1 MKKYELFVIV
11 LFSILLGVFVLSQI
25 NGPGSWELG
34 TSPDMTSPAAQVVLP
49 TPTERTTQSS
59 DINSAAS
66 SSQPFEQ
73 VNTVFFPIPANDTV
87 KEEPGQV
94 LILTTSIKPN
104 PFDQFYTSL
113 SNYYG
118 VKSKTI
124 TIDTTHL
131 TDYLIQNEL
140 GKHYPLI
147 IIDTRKLLGP
157 YPLFISGDI
166 DLINKAVEQFGSN
179 LFISA
184 VNDQTNRAML
194 SSLTNG
200 AVTDVTKPVDSVRDW
215 DVLSEAP
222 DITQQFTGRT
232 FTSKITTNQEDF
244 ALALNGTSATPLVS
258 SKDDLN
264 QPYTI
269 YARVTRGGGSIFLN
283 TGEQEPTSETFRLSD
298 MYYASNRFS
307 QVLPPMMTLRYALG
321 NSAWHSVYHFANLTI
336 DDPALIE
343 PFESMSYSELLQQ
356 MFVHN
361 FHTTIAFPPIHYK
374 SSKSSVI
381 HLFISNPDRF
391 SLVQHGNNQDGYE
404 FYKYVAE
411 PGDLYPANSLAM
423 QEADIQE
430 GLSRLQKHQLNTRI
444 PYGKI
449 MVFPYGIS
457 PEPTLVLLKKY
468 NYLATVNAQ
477 KLPLGVEEEP
487 ARWDFDM
494 YQANMDFGNFP
505 TLSRRHPGTYE
516 PFVPDINLIL
526 YDLFI
531 GKPALFYSHANEI
544 FETGIATFNIVADEM
559 NQVQGGVQWQS
570 LDHIIKRLYLEKT
583 NSDGSVNVKMYTNNL
598 ILENQNENETVY
610 HIYKEET
617 LNVPIVSLK
626 INGSDYAYRVE
637 NGLLIIDGSLH
648 GKSTAEIVITYGNA
662 P

>member
-1 MKKYELFVIV
+1 MKKFEIIIIV
-11 LFSILLGVFVLSQI
+11 VLSILLGVFVLSQI
-25 NGPGSWELG
+25 NGPGSWEIG
-34 TSPDMTSPAAQVVLP
+34 TNPDISSSAAQVVFP
-49 TPTERTTQSS
+49 TPTKQKAQSS
-59 DINSAAS
+59 DKNLPS
-66 SSQPFEQ
+66 SSSKLFEQ
-73 VNTVFFPIPANDTV
+73 VNTVFFPIPSVDSE
-87 KEEPGQV
+87 KEEPNQV
-94 LILTTSIKPN
+94 LILTTSVKPN
-104 PFDQFYTSL
+104 SFDQFYTSL
-113 SNYYG
+113 ANYYG

-124 TIDTTHL
+124 TLDTTHL
-131 TDYLIQNEL
+131 TDYLIQNEQ
-140 GKHYPLI
+140 GQHYPLI
-147 IIDTRKLLGP
+147 IIDARKLLGP
-157 YPLFISGDI
+157 YPLFITSDI
-166 DLINKAVEQFGSN
+166 DLIRKAVEQYGSN
-179 LFISA
+179 LFIGT

-200 AVTDVTKPVDSVRDW
+200 AVTDISKPADSVRDW
-215 DVLSEAP
+215 DVSGDDP

-244 ALALNGTSATPLVS
+244 ALTLSGTNTSILVS

-264 QPYTI
+264 QPYPI
-269 YARVTRGGGSIFLN
+269 FARVIRGLGSIFIN

-307 QVLPPMMTLRYALG
+307 QIVPPMMAMRYALG

-343 PFESMSYSELLQQ
+343 PFEAMSYSELLQQ
-356 MFVHN
+356 MLTHN

-374 SSKSSVI
+374 SSKASVI
-381 HLFISNPDRF
+381 HLFVNNPDRL

-430 GLSRLQKHQLNTRI
+430 GLSRLQKHQLSTRI

-449 MVFPYGIS
+449 MIFPYGIS

-516 PFVPDINLIL
+516 PFTPDIDLIL
-526 YDLFI
+526 FDLFI

-544 FETGIATFNIVADEM
+544 FETGMTTFNIVADQM
-559 NQVQGGVQWQS
+559 NQLQGGVQWQS
-570 LDHIIKRLYLEKT
+570 LDYILKRLYLEKT
-583 NSDGSVNVKMYTNNL
+583 NSDGSVAVKMYTNHL
-598 ILENQNENETVY
+598 ILENQSENETKY
-610 HIYKEET
+610 HINKEET
-617 LNVPIVSLK
+617 LNIPIVSLT

-637 NGLLIIDGSLH
+637 NGLLIIDGSLL

>member
-1 MKKYELFVIV
+1 MKKFEIIIIV
-11 LFSILLGVFVLSQI
+11 LSSILLGVFVLTQL
-25 NGPGSWELG
+25 NGPGSWALE
-34 TSPDMTSPAAQVVLP
+34 TNPDISSSAAQVIFP
-49 TPTERTTQSS
+49 TPTEQKTQPS
-59 DINSAAS
+59 DKNLPS
-66 SSQPFEQ
+66 SSSKLFEQ
-73 VNTVFFPIPANDTV
+73 VNTVFFPISSVDSE
-87 KEEPGQV
+87 KEEPNQV
-94 LILTTSIKPN
+94 LILTTSVKPN
-104 PFDQFYTSL
+104 AFDQFYTSL
-113 SNYYG
+113 ANYYG

-124 TIDTTHL
+124 TLDTTHL
-131 TDYLIQNEL
+131 TDYLIQNEQ
-140 GKHYPLI
+140 GQHYPLI
-147 IIDTRKLLGP
+147 IIDARKLLGP
-157 YPLFISGDI
+157 YPLFITSDI
-166 DLINKAVEQFGSN
+166 ELIRKAVEQFGSN
-179 LFISA
+179 LFIGT
-184 VNDQTNRAML
+184 VNDQTNKAML

-200 AVTDVTKPVDSVRDW
+200 AVTDITKPADSVRDW
-215 DVLSEAP
+215 DVSGDEP

-244 ALALNGTSATPLVS
+244 ALALSGTNTSILVS

-264 QPYTI
+264 QPYPI
-269 YARVTRGGGSIFLN
+269 FARVTRGLGSIFIN

-307 QVLPPMMTLRYALG
+307 QIVPPMMAMRYALG

-343 PFESMSYSELLQQ
+343 PFEAMSYSELLQQ
-356 MFVHN
+356 MLTHN

-374 SSKSSVI
+374 SSKASVI
-381 HLFISNPDRF
+381 HLFVNNPDRL

-430 GLSRLQKHQLNTRI
+430 GLSRLQKHQLSTRI
-444 PYGKI
+444 PFGKI
-449 MVFPYGIS
+449 MIFPYGIS

-487 ARWDFDM
+487 TRWDFDM

-516 PFVPDINLIL
+516 PFKPDIDLIL
-526 YDLFI
+526 FDLFI

-544 FETGIATFNIVADEM
+544 FETGMTTFNIVADQM
-559 NQVQGGVQWQS
+559 NQLHGGVQWQS
-570 LDHIIKRLYLEKT
+570 LDYILKRLYLEKT
-583 NSDGSVNVKMYTNNL
+583 NSDGSIDVKMYTNHL
-598 ILENQNENETVY
+598 ILENQSENETKY
-610 HIYKEET
+610 HINKEET
-617 LNVPIVSLK
+617 LNIPIVSLT

-637 NGLLIIDGSLH
+637 NGLLIIDGSLL

>member
-1 MKKYELFVIV
+1 MKKFEIIIIV
-11 LFSILLGVFVLSQI
+11 VLSILLGVFVLSQI
-25 NGPGSWELG
+25 NGPGSWEIV
-34 TSPDMTSPAAQVVLP
+34 TSPDLTLPAAQVILS
-49 TPTERTTQSS
+49 TPTRQNVQASGQNLPSS
-59 DINSAAS
+59 ANR
-66 SSQPFEQ
+66 PFEQ
-73 VNTVFFPIPANDTV
+73 VNTEFFPIPSAGAAN
-87 KEEPGQV
+87 EEPSQV

-131 TDYLIQNEL
+131 TDYLIQTEQ
-140 GKHYPLI
+140 GKPYALI
-147 IIDTRKLLGP
+147 IIDTRKLLGL
-157 YPLFISGDI
+157 YPLLISGDI
-166 DLINKAVEQFGSN
+166 ELINKAVEQYGSN
-179 LFISA
+179 LYIGA
-184 VNDQTNRAML
+184 VNDQISKTML
-194 SSLTNG
+194 SSVANG
-200 AVTDVTKPVDSVRDW
+200 AVTEITKPVDSVRDW
-215 DVLSEAP
+215 DVSGNEP

-244 ALALNGTSATPLVS
+244 ALALSETNTSVIIS

-264 QPYTI
+264 QSYTI
-269 YARVTRGGGSIFLN
+269 FARITRGLGSIFIN
-283 TGEQEPTSETFRLSD
+283 TGEPEPTSETFRLSD
-298 MYYASNRFS
+298 MYYASNRYS
-307 QVLPPMMTLRYALG
+307 QIVPPMMAMRYALG

-343 PFESMSYSELLQQ
+343 PFESMSYSELLKQ
-356 MFVHN
+356 MLTHN

-374 SSKSSVI
+374 SSKASVI
-381 HLFISNPDRF
+381 HLFISNPDRL

-430 GLSRLQKHQLNTRI
+430 GLSRLQKHQLSTRI

-449 MVFPYGIS
+449 MIFPYGIS
-457 PEPTLVLLKKY
+457 PEQTLVLLKKY

-477 KLPLGVEEEP
+477 ELPLGVEEEP

-516 PFVPDINLIL
+516 PFTPDIDLIL
-526 YDLFI
+526 FDLFI
-531 GKPALFYSHANEI
+531 GKPALFYSHANEL
-544 FETGIATFNIVADEM
+544 FATGMTTFNVVADQM
-559 NQVQGGVQWQS
+559 NQLQGGVQWQS
-570 LDHIIKRLYLEKT
+570 LDYILKRLYLEKT
-583 NSDGSVNVKMYTNNL
+583 NSDGSVDVKMYTNHL
-598 ILENQNENETVY
+598 ILENQSENETKY

-617 LNVPIVSLK
+617 LNIPIVSLT

-637 NGLLIIDGSLH
+637 NGLLTIDGSLL
-648 GKSTAEIVITYGNA
+648 GKSTAEIVITYGNT

>member
-1 MKKYELFVIV
+1 MKKFEIIIIV
-11 LFSILLGVFVLSQI
+11 VLSILLGVFVLTQI

-34 TSPDMTSPAAQVVLP
+34 TSPDLTSPAAQIILP
-49 TPTERTTQSS
+49 TPTKQ
-59 DINSAAS
+59 NAS
-66 SSQPFEQ
+66 SSNGNLPSSSSKLFEQ
-73 VNTVFFPIPANDTV
+73 ENTVFFPIPTANPA
-87 KEEPGQV
+87 KEEPNQV

-113 SNYYG
+113 ANYYG
-118 VKSKTI
+118 IKSKTI
-124 TIDTTHL
+124 TLDTTHL
-131 TDYLIQNEL
+131 TDYLIQNEQ
-140 GKHYPLI
+140 GQHYPI
-147 IIDTRKLLGP
+147 IIVDARKLLGP
-157 YPLFISGDI
+157 YPLFISSDL
-166 DLINKAVEQFGSN
+166 DLIKKAVEQYGSN
-179 LFISA
+179 LFIGT
-184 VNDQTNRAML
+184 VNEQTNKAML

-200 AVTDVTKPVDSVRDW
+200 AVTDITKPVDSVRDW
-215 DVLSEAP
+215 DLSNDAP

-244 ALALNGTSATPLVS
+244 ALALSGTNTSVIVS

-264 QPYTI
+264 QPYAI
-269 YARVTRGGGSIFLN
+269 FVQVTRGRGSIFIN
-283 TGEQEPTSETFRLSD
+283 TGEPEPTSETFRLSD

-307 QVLPPMMTLRYALG
+307 QIVPPMMAMRYALG

-356 MFVHN
+356 MLTHN

-374 SSKSSVI
+374 NSKTSVI
-381 HLFISNPDRF
+381 HLFISNPDRL

-404 FYKYVAE
+404 FYKYVTE

-423 QEADIQE
+423 QEADILE
-430 GLSRLQKHQLNTRI
+430 GLSRLQKHQLSTRI
-444 PYGKI
+444 PFGKI
-449 MVFPYGIS
+449 MIFPYGIS

-487 ARWDFDM
+487 SRWDFDM

-505 TLSRRHPGTYE
+505 TLGRRHPGTYE
-516 PFVPDINLIL
+516 PFTPDIDLIL
-526 YDLFI
+526 FDLFI
-531 GKPALFYSHANEI
+531 GKPALFYSHANEL
-544 FETGIATFNIVADEM
+544 FESGMTTFNVVADQM
-559 NQVQGGVQWQS
+559 NQLQGGVQWQS
-570 LDHIIKRLYLEKT
+570 LDYILKRLYLEKT
-583 NSDGSVNVKMYTNNL
+583 NSDGSVDVKMYTNHL
-598 ILENQNENETVY
+598 ILENQNENETKY
-610 HIYKEET
+610 HISKEET
-617 LNVPIVSLK
+617 LNVPIVSLT

-637 NGLLIIDGSLH
+637 NGLLTIDGSLL

>member
-1 MKKYELFVIV
+1 MKKFEIIIIV
-11 LFSILLGVFVLSQI
+11 LSSILLGVFVLTQL
-25 NGPGSWELG
+25 NGPGSWALE
-34 TSPDMTSPAAQVVLP
+34 TNPDISSSAAQVIFP
-49 TPTERTTQSS
+49 TPTEQKAQPS
-59 DINSAAS
+59 DKNLPS
-66 SSQPFEQ
+66 SSSKLFEQ
-73 VNTVFFPIPANDTV
+73 VNTVFFPISSVDSE
-87 KEEPGQV
+87 KEEPNQV
-94 LILTTSIKPN
+94 LILTTSVKPN
-104 PFDQFYTSL
+104 AFDQFYTSL
-113 SNYYG
+113 ANYYG

-124 TIDTTHL
+124 TLDTTHL
-131 TDYLIQNEL
+131 TDYLIQNEQ
-140 GKHYPLI
+140 GQHYPLI
-147 IIDTRKLLGP
+147 IIDARKLLGP
-157 YPLFISGDI
+157 YPLFITSDI
-166 DLINKAVEQFGSN
+166 DLIRKAVEQFGSN
-179 LFISA
+179 LFIGT
-184 VNDQTNRAML
+184 VNDQTNKAML

-200 AVTDVTKPVDSVRDW
+200 AVTDISKPADSVRDW
-215 DVLSEAP
+215 DVSGDDP

-244 ALALNGTSATPLVS
+244 ALTLSGTNTSILVS

-264 QPYTI
+264 QPYPI
-269 YARVTRGGGSIFLN
+269 FARVTRGLGSIFIN

-307 QVLPPMMTLRYALG
+307 QIVPPMMAMRYALG

-343 PFESMSYSELLQQ
+343 PFEAMSYSELLQQ
-356 MFVHN
+356 MLTHN

-374 SSKSSVI
+374 SSKASVI
-381 HLFISNPDRF
+381 HLFVNNPDRL

-430 GLSRLQKHQLNTRI
+430 GLSRLQKHQLSTRI
-444 PYGKI
+444 PFGKI
-449 MVFPYGIS
+449 MIFPYGIS

-516 PFVPDINLIL
+516 PFTPDIDLIL
-526 YDLFI
+526 FDLFI

-544 FETGIATFNIVADEM
+544 FETGMTTFNIVADQM
-559 NQVQGGVQWQS
+559 NQLHGGVQWQS
-570 LDHIIKRLYLEKT
+570 LDYILKRLYLEKT
-583 NSDGSVNVKMYTNNL
+583 NSDGSVDVKMYTNHL
-598 ILENQNENETVY
+598 ILENQSENETKY
-610 HIYKEET
+610 HINKEET
-617 LNVPIVSLK
+617 LNIPIVSLT

-637 NGLLIIDGSLH
+637 NGLLIIDGSLL

>member
-1 MKKYELFVIV
+1 MKKNEIIIIV

-25 NGPGSWELG
+25 NGPGRWELG
-34 TSPDMTSPAAQVVLP
+34 VSTDTASPGAQVILP
-49 TPTERTTQSS
+49 TPTKTSAQASDLNLPANSS
-59 DINSAAS
+59 K
-66 SSQPFEQ
+66 PFEQ
-73 VNTVFFPIPANDTV
+73 VNTVFFPISAYDSTI
-87 KEEPGQV
+87 EEPSQI

-113 SNYYG
+113 SKYYG

-124 TIDTTHL
+124 AIDTTHL
-131 TDYLIQNEL
+131 TDYLIQNEQ

-147 IIDTRKLLGP
+147 IIDTRRLLGP
-157 YPLFISGDI
+157 YPLFINGDI
-166 DLINKAVEQFGSN
+166 ELINRAVEQYGSN
-179 LFISA
+179 LLIGA
-184 VNDQTNRAML
+184 VNDQINRTML

-215 DVLSEAP
+215 DISNEAP
-222 DITQQFTGRT
+222 DITQQFSGRT

-244 ALALNGTSATPLVS
+244 ALAINGTNTTTLVS
-258 SKDDLN
+258 SKDDQN
-264 QPYTI
+264 QPYNI
-269 YARVTRGGGSIFLN
+269 FAQVSRGNGSIFLN
-283 TGEQEPTSETFRLSD
+283 TGESEPTSESFRLSD

-307 QVLPPMMTLRYALG
+307 QIVPPMMTIRYALG

-343 PFESMSYSELLQQ
+343 PFEAMSYSELLQQ
-356 MFVHN
+356 MLIHN

-381 HLFISNPDRF
+381 HLFISNPDRL

-404 FYKYVAE
+404 FYKYVTE

-430 GLSRLQKHQLNTRI
+430 GLSRLQKHQLSTRI
-444 PYGKI
+444 PFGKI
-449 MVFPYGIS
+449 MIFPYGIS
-457 PEPTLVLLKKY
+457 PEQTLVLLKKY

-477 KLPLGVEEEP
+477 KVPLDVEEEP

-505 TLSRRHPGTYE
+505 TIGRRHPGTYE
-516 PFVPDINLIL
+516 PFVPDIDLIL
-526 YDLFI
+526 FDLFI
-531 GKPALFYSHANEI
+531 GKPALFYSHANEL
-544 FETGIATFNIVADEM
+544 FETGITTFNVVADQM
-559 NQVQGGVQWQS
+559 NQLQGGVIWQS
-570 LDHIIKRLYLEKT
+570 LDYIIKRMYLEKT
-583 NSDGSVNVKMYTNNL
+583 NSDGSIDVKMYTNHL
-598 ILENQNENETVY
+598 ILENQNETEAVY

-617 LNVPIVSLK
+617 LNFPIVSLT

-637 NGLLIIDGSLH
+637 NGFLIIDGSLH
-648 GKSTAEIVITYGNA
+648 GKSTAEIVITYGSA